1 MRSLGRP
8 ALCAQLLLL
17 SAAAAAFCVP
27 QLNYQSARC
36 AATRQR
42 QSLVMNS
49 AWPIPELAALYEVV
63 PLMTY
68 DGWER
73 DVESEVNN
81 WVQGWST
88 AEGIKER
95 VAKMRRKQCLHE
107 GDRSDAVLQVL
118 DGATQRFTYDG
129 WERDVASEV
138 DDWVRGWGTAE
149 RIKER
154 VEKMRRKQRLH
165 DSNIVTKVN

>member
-1 MRSLGRP
+1 MRTLGRP

-68 DGWER
+68 PGWER
-73 DVESEVNN
+73 DV
-81 WVQGWST
+81 
-88 AEGIKER
+88 
-95 VAKMRRKQCLHE
+95 
-107 GDRSDAVLQVL
+107 D
-118 DGATQRFTYDG
+118 
-129 WERDVASEV
+129 SEV
-138 DDWVRGWGTAE
+138 DDWVRGWSTAE
-149 RIKER
+149 RIKKS
-154 VEKMRRKQRLH
+154 VATMRRKQRLH
-165 DSNIVTKVN
+165 DSNMGVRE